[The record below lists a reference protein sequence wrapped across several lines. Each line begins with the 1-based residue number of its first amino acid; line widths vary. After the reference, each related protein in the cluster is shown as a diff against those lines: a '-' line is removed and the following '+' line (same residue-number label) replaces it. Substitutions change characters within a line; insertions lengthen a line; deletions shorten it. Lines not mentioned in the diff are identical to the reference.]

1 MLVKLFWPDDLQ
13 KCAHITPKGIGY
25 LVGWSTGSSS
35 LCVSTVF
42 PPTLKE
48 TLKSYIAKQAS
59 REIPPKLIG
68 LCGWGIDVR
77 REDVENLLSNFDHS
91 LLGHVLVIVRMNSD
105 GIPFPSYCYQDR
117 ECLKDTTVH
126 IIYFARPNA
135 RALQYYSLHPL
146 ILDLTTV
153 RDELTSVKTE
163 VEINTAPPSVI
174 PRTGRKLSQQI
185 QSLFVEE
192 RSSGRVECLE
202 ILLHQ
207 VNLCF
212 SLERALSRLLHANPS
227 RASIIWA
234 AGTRI
239 FRAPFAQ
246 YIGRFILLVT
256 TILRATAFL
265 LIWMLN
271 ARFPAWLFQGTAL
284 KDLSA
289 AAQQVDLRLQQ
300 ACYWPLQYINWR
312 RSPQKLSRLA
322 QARYIGFYNTVWLV
336 ANDIIVGVA
345 FGTFLME
352 NSKAIAQLID
362 SGISMYT
369 LGTTR
374 SMISWLMGAPA
385 GLKLNSELTSFL
397 GEMFLELMVLWSDW
411 IFILRQFLPEIIYVI
426 GMCGVLGVAMPISLL
441 SDLLS
446 LVTLHLHLCY
456 IVASKI
462 YYWQVKGILSLFIL
476 FRGKKKNVLRNRID
490 TAEYGLDQ
498 LLLGTIVFTLLIFL
512 FPTVAVYYILF
523 SLVRLTIV
531 LMQAV
536 FEIMLAMV
544 NHFPLFAIMLRFK
557 DPKRLPAG
565 ITFEVCSPSYICK
578 KAWWKRLV
586 FQSQAVSRK
595 VAASPKS
602 VYMAMKSVPLG
613 LDSIF
618 YQYRYLWSRLRTH
631 YLLSGIIDS
640 LFTGRNIQSIPRLQ
654 YPTLPSRSRHR
665 PTFSAVFQEIR
676 MIFSEITDAETKCK
690 HRI

>member
-42 PPTLKE
+42 PLTLKE
-48 TLKSYIAKQAS
+48 TLKSYLAKVSS

-68 LCGWGIDVR
+68 LCGWDVDVGR
-77 REDVENLLSNFDHS
+77 GDVENLLSSKNLARKLGDQNILPFTNGCVDFDPPI
-91 LLGHVLVIVRMNSD
+91 LGHVLVIVNMDSD
-105 GIPFPSYCYQDR
+105 GIPFPSYCYQNR
-117 ECLKDTTVH
+117 QRLRDTTVH
-126 IIYFARPNA
+126 MIYFARPNA

-153 RDELTSVKTE
+153 RDELTYVKSE
-163 VEINTAPPSVI
+163 LEINTAQPSVI
-174 PRTGRKLSQQI
+174 PRRGRNLSQQI

-192 RSSGRVECLE
+192 RSGGRVECLE

-212 SLERALSRLLHANPS
+212 SLERALCRLLHANPS
-227 RASIIWA
+227 RVSIIWA

-239 FRAPFAQ
+239 FRGPIAQ
-246 YIGRFILLVT
+246 YIGRFILFVT
-256 TILRATAFL
+256 TILRATALL

-271 ARFPAWLFQGTAL
+271 ARFPTWLFQGTAL

-300 ACYWPLQYINWR
+300 ACYWPLQYTNWR

-352 NSKAIAQLID
+352 NATAIAQLID
-362 SGISMYT
+362 SAISTYT

-397 GEMFLELMVLWSDW
+397 GEMFLQLMVLWSEW
-411 IFILRQFLPEIIYVI
+411 IIILRQFLPEIIYVI

-557 DPKRLPAG
+557 DPKRLPDMLAQLFMQEGLVEKTG
-565 ITFEVCSPSYICK
+565 I
-578 KAWWKRLV
+578 
-586 FQSQAVSRK
+586 
-595 VAASPKS
+595 
-602 VYMAMKSVPLG
+602 
-613 LDSIF
+613 SITRGDQESNLF
-618 YQYRYLWSRLRTH
+618 AKNCVHGHEERPIGARFH
-631 YLLSGIIDS
+631 LLPI
-640 LFTGRNIQSIPRLQ
+640 
-654 YPTLPSRSRHR
+654 
-665 PTFSAVFQEIR
+665 
-676 MIFSEITDAETKCK
+676 
-690 HRI
+690 